1 MPRTS
6 IAQSYKLVPTDI
18 PERKSIYRD
27 MVSEFLESGEDSVRV
42 EGEVVDK
49 LKTSTLV
56 TSLTSA
62 AHGKGI
68 MVRKVNEA
76 VYLKRKP
83 VKTS

>member
-6 IAQSYKLVPTDI
+6 IAQSYKLVPTEI

-27 MVSEFLESGEDSVRV
+27 IVTEFIDSGAESVRV
-42 EGEVVDK
+42 EGDVVEKVK
-49 LKTSTLV
+49 LSTLI

-62 AHGKGI
+62 ARGKDVT
-68 MVRKVNEA
+68 VRRVNDF

-83 VKTS
+83 VKAG